1 MVYYLSAGSAGV
13 ESIDS
18 ATWDI
23 LDVPDDELNR
33 RIEYAEPD
41 EVHPSALQD
50 NALRKEQGYWVKPE
64 TLPKKVLWA
73 KGTTPTLPD
82 ALFGFAVSSRF
93 KDLVEDYEP
102 GVHQFVPVEI
112 YHSRAGEPVATYYW
126 FIVGQRLDSVD
137 REHTTYI
144 LENGIRDVWVDS
156 RMDTKSWTFE
166 KIPEARL
173 VFNNLQVAGHH
184 IWHDPH
190 VLSFNNGLC
199 SDAFAEAFKANG
211 LTGVAATPRES
222 V

>member
-1 MVYYLSAGSAGV
+1 MVYYLS
-13 ESIDS
+13 ESGDGIDRYAEIDS
-18 ATWDI
+18 GVMN
-23 LDVPDDELNR
+23 VPREGYWR
-33 RIEYAEPD
+33 RIEYADPD
-41 EVHPSALQD
+41 SVHPSALQD
-50 NALRKEQGYWVKPE
+50 NVSAREQGYWVKPE
-64 TLPKKVLWA
+64 TMPKQYLWA
-73 KGTTPTLPD
+73 NGGRPIPDVLP
-82 ALFGFAVSSRF
+82 GFVVSSRF

-102 GVHQFVPVEI
+102 GVHQLVPVEI
-112 YHSRAGEPVATYYW
+112 YHSRGGEPVATYYW